1 MTDLEVSLRSVCSH
15 TGKGLSL
22 GEPVRRS
29 CVYVGREDAVL
40 SHSAQMYLLRAT
52 SFFFFLAKRN
62 NYSLKFTV
70 SIFEKQAIF
79 LSEIIS

>member
-22 GEPVRRS
+22 GEPVRRN

-52 SFFFFLAKRN
+52 SFFFFFFFSK
-62 NYSLKFTV
+62 K
-70 SIFEKQAIF
+70 K
-79 LSEIIS
+79 